1 MKVSVSKMS
10 INYIK
15 PLSPDPLIERYG
27 ETAAA
32 LAKLGHINYLQ
43 ELIAEAA
50 PYSLVPI
57 VLNHPVG
64 QSPTLTVIPTEATTS
79 GCFPPCSTKNGECTC
94 FSLANSAPGVYTIT
108 LSKAA
113 PAGFALIAGPLK
125 TLGKGLTYEYVS
137 STEFIIRTYDIL
149 TGALENNI
157 LENTY
162 LELKLWN

>member
-1 MKVSVSKMS
+1 MS

-43 ELIAEAA
+43 EIIAQAA

-64 QSPTLTVIPTEATTS
+64 QVPTLTIVSTEATDA
-79 GCFPPCSTKNGECTC
+79 GCGNDCYRTKNGDCLC
-94 FSLANSAPGVYTIT
+94 FTLANSAPGVYTIT

-125 TLGKGLTYEYVS
+125 ALGKGLTYEYVS